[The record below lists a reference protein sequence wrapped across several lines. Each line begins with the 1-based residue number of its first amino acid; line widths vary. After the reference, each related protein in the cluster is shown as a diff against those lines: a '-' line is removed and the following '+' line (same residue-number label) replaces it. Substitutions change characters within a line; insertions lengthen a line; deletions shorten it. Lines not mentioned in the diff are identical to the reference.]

1 MHHREVGSRAGC
13 QVGDG
18 ATGDEAVNES
28 TTVQGDAPSRGDAS
42 TTSSGI
48 MVATFRGR
56 AAAEAAIHELRELG
70 LADEQIG
77 VAIPDPVTHELAD
90 AQDIVGHDEL
100 AGAARGFFLGAP
112 IGSLAGIALSL
123 LVVGGVGTLG
133 LGGILA
139 LAGVGTFWGM
149 VLGAEAG
156 LIARVRH
163 DEEEIRWSE
172 IPLGPDDV
180 LVAVSAGTRSAE
192 VRDAVIRGGG
202 TWVHAT

>member
-1 MHHREVGSRAGC
+1 MHHREVGSRVGC
-13 QVGDG
+13 QVGDS
-18 ATGDEAVNES
+18 ATGEEAVNES
-28 TTVQGDAPSRGDAS
+28 TMVQGDAPGSGDAS
-42 TTSSGI
+42 TTGSGI
-48 MVATFRGR
+48 MVAMFHGR
-56 AAAEAAIHELRELG
+56 AAAEAAIHDLRELG
-70 LADEQIG
+70 MADEQIG
-77 VAIPDPVTHELAD
+77 VALLDPVTHELTD

-100 AGAARGFFLGAP
+100 AGATRGFFLGAP

-139 LAGVGTFWGM
+139 LAGVGAFWGI

-192 VRDAVIRGGG
+192 VRDTISRGG
-202 TWVHAT
+202 TWVQAV

>member
-1 MHHREVGSRAGC
+1 M
-13 QVGDG
+13 
-18 ATGDEAVNES
+18 NES
-28 TTVQGDAPSRGDAS
+28 TTVQGDAPGSRDTS

-48 MVATFRGR
+48 IVATFRGR
-56 AAAEAAIHELRELG
+56 AAVETAIHDLREVG

-77 VAIPDPVTHELAD
+77 VAIPDPVTRELTD
-90 AQDIVGHDEL
+90 AQDIVGHDEFV
-100 AGAARGFFLGAP
+100 GAARGFFMGAP

-172 IPLGPDDV
+172 IPLGPDDL
-180 LVAVSAGTRSAE
+180 LVAVSAGAWSAE
-192 VRDAVIRGGG
+192 VRDIIVRRGG
-202 TWVHAT
+202 TWVYAA

>member
-1 MHHREVGSRAGC
+1 M
-13 QVGDG
+13 
-18 ATGDEAVNES
+18 NES
-28 TTVQGDAPSRGDAS
+28 TTVQGDAPSSGDAS

-56 AAAEAAIHELRELG
+56 AAAEAAIHDLRELG

-77 VAIPDPVTHELAD
+77 VAIPDPVTNELTD

-139 LAGVGTFWGM
+139 LAGVGAFWGM

-163 DEEEIRWSE
+163 DEEETRWSE
-172 IPLGPDDV
+172 IPLGPDDI
-180 LVAVSAGTRSAE
+180 LVAVSAGTWSAE
-192 VRDAVIRGGG
+192 VRDIIIHRGG
-202 TWVHAT
+202 TWAHAA